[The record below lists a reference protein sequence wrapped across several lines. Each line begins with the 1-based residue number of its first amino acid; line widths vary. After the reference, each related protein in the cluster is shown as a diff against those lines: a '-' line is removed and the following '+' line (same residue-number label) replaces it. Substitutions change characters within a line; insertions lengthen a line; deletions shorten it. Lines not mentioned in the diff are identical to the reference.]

1 MISRRGQMGNAG
13 KGFNAGRPLECRSQ
27 MTLFGSSGIRG
38 VVGRDFTA
46 DLALRI
52 GLAVGSEHPRM
63 VVGNDP
69 RTSGDMVRSALVAG
83 ATAAGA
89 QVALAG
95 MVPTPTLARATKG
108 FDCGL
113 MVTASHNPAE
123 YNGVKMWNPDGSAFD
138 TEQMQRIE
146 DRLDDSDFDRKD
158 WMGVGSTYPLEGAV
172 ERHIEAVLASVEGSR
187 SKVVLDCGCGA
198 ASLVSPYV
206 LRGMGCDLVTINC
219 QPDGHFPGRGP
230 EPTEDELQD
239 LKNMVVSRGAHMGI
253 AHDGDGDRM
262 VAVDRRGRMVDGD
275 KLLALFAYIAQ
286 AGDVVAPVDAS
297 MVLDDIVKGR
307 VIRTRVG
314 DVYVAEALKKHG
326 AGFGGEPSGT
336 YIFPSQTYCP
346 DGILAAAILVS
357 MVGDG
362 DLAEMVDALPSY
374 PVARRSYPFPPEK
387 RREVES
393 RLLEEMTSLDCDELT
408 QVDGFRAQFANGWIL
423 LRLSGTEPKLRIAA
437 EARSQEELGRMI
449 SLAEDVARGCI
460 R

>member
-1 MISRRGQMGNAG
+1 
-13 KGFNAGRPLECRSQ
+13 
-27 MTLFGSSGIRG
+27 
-38 VVGRDFTA
+38 
-46 DLALRI
+46 
-52 GLAVGSEHPRM
+52 
-63 VVGNDP
+63 
-69 RTSGDMVRSALVAG
+69 
-83 ATAAGA
+83 
-89 QVALAG
+89 
-95 MVPTPTLARATKG
+95 
-108 FDCGL
+108 
-113 MVTASHNPAE
+113 
-123 YNGVKMWNPDGSAFD
+123 
-138 TEQMQRIE
+138 
-146 DRLDDSDFDRKD
+146 
-158 WMGVGSTYPLEGAV
+158 
-172 ERHIEAVLASVEGSR
+172 
-187 SKVVLDCGCGA
+187 
-198 ASLVSPYV
+198 
-206 LRGMGCDLVTINC
+206 
-219 QPDGHFPGRGP
+219 
-230 EPTEDELQD
+230 
-239 LKNMVVSRGAHMGI
+239 
-253 AHDGDGDRM
+253 
-262 VAVDRRGRMVDGD
+262 
-275 KLLALFAYIAQ
+275 
-286 AGDVVAPVDAS
+286 

-423 LRLSGTEPKLRIAA
+423 LRLSGTEPKLRMAA